1 VTIAISRKE
10 IRTEEQKEAPHPLA
24 PAPPPGRGGGARS
37 VIGWILI
44 GIAVIGG
51 GQQLSEKGFLG
62 SVIETLPTVAFMVAL
77 GVGLIRRWSGKR
89 IGLTLASVLAIPMFL
104 VIALPTMSRDRTD
117 TARIVAARSQIHTF
131 ITALGSYKLDT
142 GTFPTTGQGLQAL
155 RSKPHNVREWAGP
168 YVAFDIPK
176 DPWGRDYVYRYPGEH
191 GDEPDIIS
199 YGRDGQ
205 PGGEGP
211 DSDIVSWIAG
221 VR

>member
-1 VTIAISRKE
+1 MAISRKE
-10 IRTEEQKEAPHPLA
+10 IRTEEQKGS
-24 PAPPPGRGGGARS
+24 PAPLMPAPLPVRRGGARS

-62 SVIETLPTVAFMVAL
+62 SLIESLPTMAFMIAL
-77 GVGLIRRWSGKR
+77 GIGLIRRWSGKR
-89 IGLTLASVLAIPMFL
+89 IGITLACVLAIPMFL
-104 VIALPTMSRDRTD
+104 VIALPVMSPGRAD
-117 TARIVAARSQIHTF
+117 TARIVAARGQIHNF
-131 ITALGSYKLDT
+131 MTALGSYKLDT

-155 RSKPHNVREWAGP
+155 RSKPQNVREWAGP
-168 YVAFDIPK
+168 YIAYDIPK

-205 PGGEGP
+205 PGGQGP
-211 DSDIVSWIAG
+211 DSDVVSWVVG